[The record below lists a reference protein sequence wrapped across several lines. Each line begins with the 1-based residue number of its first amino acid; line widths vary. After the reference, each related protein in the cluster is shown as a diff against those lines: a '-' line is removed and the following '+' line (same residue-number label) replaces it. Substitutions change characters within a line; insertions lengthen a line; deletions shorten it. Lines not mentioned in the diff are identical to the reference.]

1 MIFMNDFEMLKKK
14 AEDDA
19 RRRLEILTNLK
30 KEAEEQINKY
40 PVIRINIDD
49 NQDYDFP
56 HYSPDDNDIERRLTS
71 YELREKKN
79 TIKRGIDETN
89 NNM

>member
-1 MIFMNDFEMLKKK
+1 MNDFEILKKK

-19 RRRLEILTNLK
+19 RRRLETLTNLK
-30 KEAEEQINKY
+30 KEAEEQLTKY

-56 HYSPDDNDIERRLTS
+56 HYFPDDNDIEKRLTA
-71 YELREKKN
+71 YELRQKKN
-79 TIKRGIDETN
+79 PIKRGIDETN